1 MSSTYRVP
9 DISFITKYL
18 ATKSNFVSS
27 YIYVHLNKKE
37 TNRPKFSQRRLA
49 SNQYSGE
56 PAYRRYLPFY
66 NYIKPNKE
74 KCQASF

>member
-1 MSSTYRVP
+1 MSSTFRVP

-37 TNRPKFSQRRLA
+37 NNRPNFEA
-49 SNQYSGE
+49 
-56 PAYRRYLPFY
+56 PAV
-66 NYIKPNKE
+66 
-74 KCQASF
+74 SF